1 LKLKW
6 YRHSGHLEKR
16 AIETK
21 LFEVNHDN
29 REKSLHKSI

>member
-1 LKLKW
+1 MKW

-21 LFEVNHDN
+21 LFEVKDDN
-29 REKSLHKSI
+29 KEKELFKTI